1 MRLQGMLRAQLLL
14 LACAVSASSFA
25 LADVPRSFDANVQG
39 AARSVMQQYGIPG
52 LAIAVSLKGERRFY
66 NFGVASKDTRQPV
79 TSDTLFE
86 VGSISKTLTVTL
98 AAYAEATGRLS
109 LKDSPGQ
116 YLPELKGSPLDQV
129 TLIDLATHT
138 AGGFPLQLPENV
150 RNHQQL
156 MDYYRAWQPQFAPG
170 TYRTYANPSVGLLGV
185 VAAKSL
191 DMPFAKAMEG
201 ELLPKLGLRSTY
213 IDVPAAAQSR
223 YAQGYNKEDA
233 PVRVT
238 PAVLAAE
245 AYGVKT
251 SSKDLLHFIEAN
263 LGLTAADATLQRA
276 LDATRTG
283 YYSLGP
289 MTQDLIWEQYS
300 YPVAL
305 DALLQ
310 GNSSRMALESKA
322 VAAITPP
329 LPPQDAVWVNKT
341 GSTNG
346 FGGYVAF
353 VPSKK
358 IGIVLLANKNY
369 PNEER
374 VKLAYHILDELD
386 SGTHNP

>member
-1 MRLQGMLRAQLLL
+1 MCLQGTLRAQLLL
-14 LACAVSASSFA
+14 LTCTASAGSFA
-25 LADVPRSFDANVQG
+25 LADLPPGFNTHVQG

-52 LAIAVSLKGERRFY
+52 MAIAVTLNGEQHFY
-66 NFGVASKDTRQPV
+66 NFGVASKDTRQAV

-86 VGSISKTLTVTL
+86 IGSISKTLTVTL
-98 AAYAEATGRLS
+98 ATYAEATGRLS
-109 LKDSPGQ
+109 LKDSPDQ
-116 YLPELKGSPLDQV
+116 YLPTLKGSQLDRV
-129 TLIDLATHT
+129 TLIGLATHT
-138 AGGFPLQLPENV
+138 AGGFPLQLPESV
-150 RNHQQL
+150 RTYQQL

-170 TYRTYANPSVGLLGV
+170 TYRTYANPSIGLLGV

-191 DMPFAKAMEG
+191 DMPFTKAMEG
-201 ELLPKLGLRSTY
+201 ELFPKLGLHSTY
-213 IDVPAAAQSR
+213 IDVPAAARSR
-223 YAQGYNKEDA
+223 YAQGYDKEDA
-233 PVRVT
+233 PVRVN

-251 SSKDLLHFIEAN
+251 SSKDMLHFIEAN
-263 LGLTAADATLQRA
+263 LGQTAADATLQRA

-283 YYSLGP
+283 YYRLGP

-310 GNSSRMALESKA
+310 GNSSQMALESKA

-374 VKLAYHILDELD
+374 VKLAYRILGELP
-386 SGTHNP
+386 SR